1 MQWMIDKERPIC
13 PQINEQIAA
22 RIALG
27 EFKPQERLAS
37 VRDVAVAAGVNPNTV
52 QKAFESLEA
61 EGLIYSV
68 RGSGWF
74 VSDAVGTAQQK
85 LQKLAEEKIN
95 ALFQS
100 LKTLDLRHTYGTF
113 QLPRHADLRQP
124 GAGSRD
130 RGGAQRKARRF
141 PAGSPRR

>member
-1 MQWMIDKERPIC
+1 MQWLIDKERPIC

-27 EFKPQERLAS
+27 EFRPQERLSS

-68 RGSGWF
+68 RGSGWY
-74 VSDAVGTAQQK
+74 VADAAEKAGNK
-85 LQKLAEEKIN
+85 LEKLAEQKVHRLFKELQ
-95 ALFQS
+95 ALGFT
-100 LKTLDLRHTYGTF
+100 K
-113 QLPRHADLRQP
+113 ADTAALVSEE
-124 GAGSRD
+124 AKKEESD
-130 RGGAQRKARRF
+130 E
-141 PAGSPRR
+141 

>member
-1 MQWMIDKERPIC
+1 MRWLIDKERPIC

-27 EFKPQERLAS
+27 EFRPADRLAS

-68 RGSGWF
+68 RGSGWY
-74 VSDAVGTAQQK
+74 VADA
-85 LQKLAEEKIN
+85 AE
-95 ALFQS
+95 A
-100 LKTLDLRHTYGTF
+100 
-113 QLPRHADLRQP
+113 
-124 GAGSRD
+124 
-130 RGGAQRKARRF
+130 ARRKLETL
-141 PAGSPRR
+141 AGQKITVLFRDLQALGYSREQIASLVSRQAGEGTQAAAEKEVSR

>member
-100 LKTLDLRHTYGTF
+100 LKTLGY
-113 QLPRHADLRQP
+113 
-124 GAGSRD
+124 SREQVTALVNAQ
-130 RGGAQRKARRF
+130 GAQAHGESIEEEAK
-141 PAGSPRR
+141 

>member
-1 MQWMIDKERPIC
+1 MRWLIDKERPIC

-27 EFKPQERLAS
+27 EFRPAERLAS

-68 RGSGWF
+68 RGSGWY
-74 VSDAVGTAQQK
+74 VADAAEAAKKK
-85 LQKLAEEKIN
+85 LEALAGEKIKGLFRDLQ
-95 ALFQS
+95 ALGYSRGQIAS
-100 LKTLDLRHTYGTF
+100 LVSL
-113 QLPRHADLRQP
+113 Q
-124 GAGSRD
+124 AGEEQQAAAEKEVSR
-130 RGGAQRKARRF
+130 
-141 PAGSPRR
+141 

>member
-27 EFKPQERLAS
+27 EFRPQERLAS

-74 VSDAVGTAQQK
+74 VSDAAGRAKDK
-85 LQKLAEEKIN
+85 LQKLANDKVCG
-95 ALFQS
+95 LFQS
-100 LKTLDLRHTYGTF
+100 LKTLGYGPEEVLELVSA
-113 QLPRHADLRQP
+113 QAHADQIKED
-124 GAGSRD
+124 A
-130 RGGAQRKARRF
+130 K
-141 PAGSPRR
+141 

>member
-1 MQWMIDKERPIC
+1 MRWLIDKERPIC

-27 EFKPQERLAS
+27 EFRPADRLAS

-68 RGSGWF
+68 RGSG
-74 VSDAVGTAQQK
+74 
-85 LQKLAEEKIN
+85 
-95 ALFQS
+95 
-100 LKTLDLRHTYGTF
+100 
-113 QLPRHADLRQP
+113 
-124 GAGSRD
+124 
-130 RGGAQRKARRF
+130 
-141 PAGSPRR
+141 

>member
-85 LQKLAEEKIN
+85 LQKLAEEKIS

-100 LKTLDLRHTYGTF
+100 LKTLGY
-113 QLPRHADLRQP
+113 
-124 GAGSRD
+124 SREQVTALVNAQ
-130 RGGAQRKARRF
+130 GAQAHGENIEEEAK
-141 PAGSPRR
+141 

>member
-1 MQWMIDKERPIC
+1 MQWMIDKERPSC

-100 LKTLDLRHTYGTF
+100 LKTLGY
-113 QLPRHADLRQP
+113 
-124 GAGSRD
+124 SREQVTALVNAQ
-130 RGGAQRKARRF
+130 GAQAHGENIEEEAK
-141 PAGSPRR
+141 

>member
-27 EFKPQERLAS
+27 EFLPGERLSS

-74 VSDAVGTAQQK
+74 VADAADKAQKK
-85 LQKLAEEKIN
+85 LQDLAEAKTLK
-95 ALFQS
+95 LFQS
-100 LKTLDLRHTYGTF
+100 LKTLGYTPQQVLVLAAAVA
-113 QLPRHADLRQP
+113 Q
-124 GAGSRD
+124 AGNTKEE
-130 RGGAQRKARRF
+130 A
-141 PAGSPRR
+141 